1 MLIYIKSFQEAEL
14 LQTTCLAYLYGTPFI
29 YQNTAKMHA
38 AKAQLKHSKNTD
50 RTQQKCGKTQQAHSG
65 RFPWSVRSGG
75 MPRGGYKGTI

>member
-38 AKAQLKHSKNTD
+38 AKTQTEHSKNAVKRSK
-50 RTQQKCGKTQQAHSG
+50 RTAED
-65 RFPWSVRSGG
+65 FPL
-75 MPRGGYKGTI
+75 P